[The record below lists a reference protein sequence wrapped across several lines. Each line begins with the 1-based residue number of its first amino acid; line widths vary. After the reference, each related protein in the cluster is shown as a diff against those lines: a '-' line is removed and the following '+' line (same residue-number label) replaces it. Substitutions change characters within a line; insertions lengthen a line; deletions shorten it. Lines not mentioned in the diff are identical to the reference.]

1 MIAHQL
7 QLIFIGYRK
16 KKEQGEMYC
25 DGWDENDKRL
35 TAKEAGLDCF
45 HMKQTPNFSE
55 NSMPK
60 LDNER

>member
-1 MIAHQL
+1 
-7 QLIFIGYRK
+7 
-16 KKEQGEMYC
+16 MYC

-60 LDNER
+60 LDNERGIIWSCNAGQAGTVQD